1 MWLPKATAK
10 LPNPPLLSVA
20 AAHMKQTPGISTGL
34 IFQNG
39 APAFAIPHFE
49 VAVHWLK
56 DAPLRPSNLR
66 APGKIGNNFAV
77 ESFVDELAAAAQRD
91 PLEFRLQAIKDPRG
105 IEVLRRA
112 AALIGWKP
120 HAAPGNGS
128 IGRGIAYIH
137 YKNNE
142 NYVAIAMQAQVNRAT
157 GVIRVERIAC
167 AHDCGLMINPD
178 AVRQQ
183 IEGNIYQTLSR
194 TLYEEVKFDQS
205 RVTSVDWA
213 SYPILTFPDT
223 PEILIDLVE
232 RPNDRPLGVGEA
244 ASAPVPAALGNAVF
258 DAIGVRLRQVPFT
271 PQRVKAAIATAGA

>member
-1 MWLPKATAK
+1 
-10 LPNPPLLSVA
+10 V
-20 AAHMKQTPGISTGL
+20 KQTPGFNTGL

-39 APAFAIPHFE
+39 APAFPIPHVE
-49 VAVHWLK
+49 VTVHWLK

-77 ESFVDELAAAAQRD
+77 ESFIDELAAAAQRD

-105 IEVLRRA
+105 IEVLKRA
-112 AALIGWKP
+112 AALIGWKSRP
-120 HAAPGNGS
+120 SPGKER

-142 NYVAIAMQAQVNRAT
+142 NYVAIAMEAQVNPTT
-157 GVIRVERIAC
+157 GVIRIVRVAC

-194 TLYEEVKFDQS
+194 TLYEEVKFDRS

-213 SYPILTFPDT
+213 SYPILAFPQA

-232 RPNDRPLGVGEA
+232 RPNSRPLGVGEA
-244 ASAPVPAALGNAVF
+244 ASAPVPAALGNAIF
-258 DAIGVRLRQVPFT
+258 DATGVRLRNVPFT
-271 PQRVKAAIATAGA
+271 PERFKAALAATSA